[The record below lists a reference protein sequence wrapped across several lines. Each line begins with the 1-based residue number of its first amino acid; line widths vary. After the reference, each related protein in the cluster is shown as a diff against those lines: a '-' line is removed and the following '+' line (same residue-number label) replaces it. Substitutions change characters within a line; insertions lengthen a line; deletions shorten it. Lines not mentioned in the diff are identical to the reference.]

1 MIGLS
6 KYQEGQEVSAY
17 TKKDEIFEGFVKSR
31 DGIKYVV
38 NSDNKAIKLSEL
50 KLVKRIGRL
59 IKEDIEQKI
68 SDVLGE
74 YDLAAITDAHDEDN
88 VSKALADQLRSIDSD
103 AQKVDNNELQ
113 STIKSKIVGQSLEQE
128 VEAGNIKQDDAL
140 EKYKKEN
147 SEDDNESSNDKLG
160 ESLNIKG
167 IAPEKLFNNKKI
179 QEKLLNEMELEFGT
193 DAEYLQPSTN
203 YGLGPDHREDAVEDC
218 MDMIENGE
226 PKEKI
231 IDRLQTEFEIAKDV
245 TPGGDLE
252 YPLWV
257 ENSGNGYDIYV
268 KVELYKSWTSDKSS
282 EELDAAMGIIYG
294 NAANNGWL
302 VQYEDE
308 EQMVLYYKYPLKA
321 TTEGEANKST
331 NFMDGIRFDKDMN
344 NAYAD
349 ATMTIDYTVTAVQAN
364 NSEDAMAAEWGMFPV
379 FDSDGTL
386 LNVYETRAE
395 AEAARTAL
403 NN

>member
-6 KYQEGQEVSAY
+6 KYQEGQEISAY
-17 TKKDEIFEGFVKSR
+17 TKKDEIFEGYVKSR
-31 DGIKYVV
+31 NGVKYVV
-38 NSDNKAIKLSEL
+38 DSNNKAIKLSEL
-50 KLVKRIGRL
+50 KLVKRVGRL

-68 SDVLGE
+68 GDILGE

-147 SEDDNESSNDKLG
+147 SDEGDDSNNDKLG

-193 DAEYLQPSTN
+193 DAEYLQPTTD
-203 YGLGPDHREDAVEDC
+203 YGMGPDHREDAVEDC
-218 MDMIENGE
+218 MDMIESGE

-231 IDRLQTEFEIAKDV
+231 IDRLQTEFEIAKEEAENMYNDLSQDDLDWEDDDV
-245 TPGGDLE
+245 TTEDQNDEYDLYGVTYSDISNDVDNEFEDELNTLSFDEIGFGNELVEHLARKFGGD
-252 YPLWV
+252 
-257 ENSGNGYDIYV
+257 
-268 KVELYKSWTSDKSS
+268 
-282 EELDAAMGIIYG
+282 AA
-294 NAANNGWL
+294 
-302 VQYEDE
+302 
-308 EQMVLYYKYPLKA
+308 KA
-321 TTEGEANKST
+321 
-331 NFMDGIRFDKDMN
+331 IRE
-344 NAYAD
+344 
-349 ATMTIDYTVTAVQAN
+349 
-364 NSEDAMAAEWGMFPV
+364 SEDTQAAV
-379 FDSDGTL
+379 
-386 LNVYETRAE
+386 LNLAE
-395 AEAARTAL
+395 QVKMIKVNLIRSK
-403 NN
+403 NR

>member
-6 KYQEGQEVSAY
+6 KYQEGQEISAY
-17 TKKDEIFEGFVKSR
+17 TKKDEIFEGYVKSR

-50 KLVKRIGRL
+50 KLVKRVGRL

-88 VSKALADQLRSIDSD
+88 VSKALADQLRAVDSD

-147 SEDDNESSNDKLG
+147 GDDNDSSLE

-179 QEKLLNEMELEFGT
+179 QEKLLNEMELELGT
-193 DAEYLQPSTN
+193 DAEYLQPTTD
-203 YGLGPDHREDAVEDC
+203 YGMGPDHREDAVEDC
-218 MDMIENGE
+218 MDMIENSE

-231 IDRLQTEFEIAKDV
+231 IDRLQTEFEIAKEEAENMYNDLSQDDLDWEDNDITDDKEDEYDLYGVTYSDISNDV
-245 TPGGDLE
+245 DNEFEDELNSLSYDEIGFGNELVEHLARKFGGD
-252 YPLWV
+252 
-257 ENSGNGYDIYV
+257 
-268 KVELYKSWTSDKSS
+268 
-282 EELDAAMGIIYG
+282 AA
-294 NAANNGWL
+294 
-302 VQYEDE
+302 
-308 EQMVLYYKYPLKA
+308 KA
-321 TTEGEANKST
+321 
-331 NFMDGIRFDKDMN
+331 IRE
-344 NAYAD
+344 
-349 ATMTIDYTVTAVQAN
+349 
-364 NSEDAMAAEWGMFPV
+364 SEDTQAAV
-379 FDSDGTL
+379 
-386 LNVYETRAE
+386 LNLAE
-395 AEAARTAL
+395 QVKMIKVNLIRSK
-403 NN
+403 NR

>member
-1 MIGLS
+1 MKKKYLLMIVAALLLCSTAIGGTMAALDTETS
-6 KYQEGQEVSAY
+6 ESAVASISVKNIQVTAAG
-17 TKKDEIFEGFVKSR
+17 TK
-31 DGIKYVV
+31 
-38 NSDNKAIKLSEL
+38 
-50 KLVKRIGRL
+50 IG
-59 IKEDIEQKI
+59 
-68 SDVLGE
+68 
-74 YDLAAITDAHDEDN
+74 
-88 VSKALADQLRSIDSD
+88 
-103 AQKVDNNELQ
+103 
-113 STIKSKIVGQSLEQE
+113 
-128 VEAGNIKQDDAL
+128 
-140 EKYKKEN
+140 
-147 SEDDNESSNDKLG
+147 
-160 ESLNIKG
+160 
-167 IAPEKLFNNKKI
+167 
-179 QEKLLNEMELEFGT
+179 
-193 DAEYLQPSTN
+193 
-203 YGLGPDHREDAVEDC
+203 
-218 MDMIENGE
+218 
-226 PKEKI
+226 
-231 IDRLQTEFEIAKDV
+231 EFEIAKDV

-282 EELDAAMGIIYG
+282 EELDSAMGIIYG

-364 NSEDAMAAEWGMFPV
+364 NSQDAMAAEWGMFPV